1 MADLQVHQFPCLSDN
16 YGLLIHD
23 PATGDTA
30 SIDTPDAD
38 TISAALAEK
47 GWTLTHI
54 LNTHHHGDHTGGNMA
69 LKDATGCR
77 IIGPHGGGIPGIDQA
92 IGEGDTVTFGSFT
105 AKIFETP
112 GHTLDHIIYWF
123 EGEQTAFV
131 GDTVFALGCGRVF
144 EGTFEQMWSSLAKV
158 RALPPETVIYCAH
171 EYTLANAKF
180 AITVDPDNDALKA
193 RIKKIEALREAGKP
207 TVPTTLETELA
218 TNPFLRPDDSGLQKA
233 VGLAGATP
241 AEVFAEVRRR
251 KDNF

>member
-1 MADLQVHQFPCLSDN
+1 MAKLQVHQFTCLNDN

-23 PATGDTA
+23 STTGDTA
-30 SIDTPDAD
+30 SIDTPDAGP
-38 TISAALAEK
+38 ISAALAEK

-69 LKDATGCR
+69 LKEATGCR

-92 IGEGDTVTFGSFT
+92 VGEGDTITFGSSA
-105 AKIFETP
+105 AKIIETP

-123 EGEQTAFV
+123 EDEKTAFV

-144 EGTFEQMWSSLAKV
+144 EGTFDQMWASLAKV

-180 AITVDPDNDALKA
+180 AVTVDPENDALKA
-193 RIKKIEALREAGKP
+193 RVKKIEALRDAGKP
-207 TVPTTLETELA
+207 TVPTILEAELA
-218 TNPFLRPDDSGLQKA
+218 TNPFLRSDDPALQKA
-233 VGLAGATP
+233 VGLSGAAP

-251 KDNF
+251 KDSF

>member
-1 MADLQVHQFPCLSDN
+1 MANLQVHQFPCLSDN

-69 LKDATGCR
+69 LKEATGCR

-92 IGEGDTVTFGSFT
+92 VGEGDIVTFGSFT
-105 AKIFETP
+105 AKIIETP

-123 EGEQTAFV
+123 EDEQTAFV

-158 RALPPETVIYCAH
+158 RALPPETIIYCAH
-171 EYTLANAKF
+171 EYTLANANF

-193 RIKKIEALREAGKP
+193 RIKKIKALRNAGKP
-207 TVPTTLETELA
+207 TVPTTLEAELA
-218 TNPFLRPDDSGLQKA
+218 TNPFLRPDDSGLQNA
-233 VGLAGATP
+233 VGLVGAAP

-251 KDNF
+251 KDSF